1 MPDGGTEDAAMSGR
15 GYTARQ
21 LLACAVREVGQRARV
36 YPRFVE
42 KGSMSQAQAD
52 LQIDMMEAIAEHFA
66 EMAEKERL
74 L

>member
-1 MPDGGTEDAAMSGR
+1 MTDLR

-21 LLACAVREVGQRARV
+21 LLACALREISQRQRV

-42 KGSMSQAQAD
+42 KGSMTQAQAKV
-52 LQIDMMEAIAEHFA
+52 QIDMMEAIAELLA
-66 EMAEKERL
+66 EMVKKEQL

>member
-1 MPDGGTEDAAMSGR
+1 MTDLR

-21 LLACAVREVGQRARV
+21 LLACALREISQRQRV

-42 KGSMSQAQAD
+42 KGSMTQAQAKV
-52 LQIDMMEAIAEHFA
+52 QIDMMEAIAEHFA
-66 EMAEKERL
+66 EMVEKERL